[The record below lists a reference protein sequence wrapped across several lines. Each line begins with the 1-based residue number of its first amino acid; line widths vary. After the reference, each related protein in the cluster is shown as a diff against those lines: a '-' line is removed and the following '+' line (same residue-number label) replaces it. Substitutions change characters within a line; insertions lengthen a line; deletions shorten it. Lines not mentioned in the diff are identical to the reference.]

1 MVKYDRSCREQI
13 SRLVMEIIIR
23 YPCLSLPLVKLPIV
37 KDNNIGWPM
46 AISPD
51 AVLYNEEK
59 LEGVHDETVTF
70 ILLHEAMHYVQKA
83 PFRVMRYI
91 TNENGNVWSEEEAVR
106 MNWALDLSVNDILVR
121 AGVPR
126 PHPKDELAPL
136 IPGENKFR
144 DFPRG
149 KEVEHYYELLKQKQE
164 EMEKEQQKQEE
175 EKNDEKQDNG
185 EEDEKGD
192 SGEQEGEDGDD
203 KHEAPE
209 EGEEG
214 DGEGEGEEGE
224 GSGSDGVGDDA
235 EESRRKP
242 SKRNGSSSRKPDKK
256 PSKGD
261 GERSEGDGEED
272 AEEEREGGTG
282 VARDGRLMGNLELEE
297 MIREMVNYPVDIIPA
312 QESDK
317 ADGKEAEMASVM
329 SQMSS
334 VGVGGHSNE
343 FMRMMIK
350 KELQPPKIPWKR
362 QLQML
367 MTKKENARPTYTRPN
382 RRRGGG
388 DIIFPS
394 RNNNTLGDTALVLD
408 SSGSMTGFLGSVA
421 TECHSLISQFPNS
434 VLHIIMGDTVVRKEE
449 TFRKGSILINPK
461 DWEFKGGGGTEMQP
475 LFKRAMELRVNA
487 IICMTDLVFT
497 FPPQPTVPVIWIVP
511 EQYKAWLEAKSIVVP
526 YGQII
531 WMEGK

>member
-1 MVKYDRSCREQI
+1 MVKYDRSVREHI

-23 YPCLSLPLVKLPIV
+23 YPCLSLPLVKLPIN
-37 KDNNIGWPM
+37 KNDDMGFAM
-46 AISPD
+46 AISPTEIM
-51 AVLYNEEK
+51 YNEEK
-59 LEGVHDETVTF
+59 LEGKHDETLNF
-70 ILLHEAMHYVQKA
+70 ILLHESVHYVQRA
-83 PFRVMRYI
+83 PFRIMRYI
-91 TNENGNVWSEEEAVR
+91 KNVSGNVWSDRDAIR
-106 MNWALDLSVNDILVR
+106 MNWALDLSANDILIR

-126 PHPKDELAPL
+126 PHKDDGLGPL
-136 IPGENKFR
+136 IPGEGVFK

-149 KEVEHYYELLKQKQE
+149 QEVERYYELLKQLEE

-214 DGEGEGEEGE
+214 DGEGEEGE
-224 GSGSDGVGDDA
+224 GDGSDGVGDDA
-235 EESRRKP
+235 EESGRKP
-242 SKRNGSSSRKPDKK
+242 SKRNGSSSRKPDKG
-256 PSKGD
+256 STEKG
-261 GERSEGDGEED
+261 GGEGDGEED

-282 VARDGRLMGNLELEE
+282 VASDGRLMGNLELEE

-334 VGVGGHSNE
+334 VGIGGHSNE

-461 DWEFKGGGGTEMQP
+461 DWEFRGGGGTEMQP